1 MKRLKILFT
10 CVARELDTDPTT
22 ASNDP
27 SIARF
32 RCPNRSVNIP
42 TNKPEKDIQCMKDI
56 RLKN

>member
-10 CVARELDTDPTT
+10 WVARELDTDPAT

-42 TNKPEKDIQCMKDI
+42 PNKP
-56 RLKN
+56 